1 MLQNLTNFPSNTV
14 YTLIYQATKNGFL
27 ISDFHSKCDGV
38 LNTLMVI
45 KTTDSY
51 VFGGFTTLDWSTQL
65 GSFQSDSNAF
75 LFSLI
80 NPFNQSVK
88 LSIALPDFAII
99 SDKSA
104 ILFGY
109 EIALNDNSN
118 VNISYGWINT
128 VNSYSLPSFVNDS
141 GSLLIGGN
149 PYFFSS
155 EIEVYSL
162 NLNRKLIKLITFF
175 THYIVFIMAF
185 ILNLNCAY

>member
-1 MLQNLTNFPSNTV
+1 MLHNLTNFPSSTV
-14 YTLIYQATKNGFL
+14 YTLIYQATKNGFSINDL
-27 ISDFHSKCDGV
+27 HSKCDGI
-38 LNTLMVI
+38 LNTLMII

-51 VFGGFTTLDWSTQL
+51 VFGGFTTQDWSAQL

-75 LFSLI
+75 LFSII

-88 LSIALPDFAII
+88 LSISLPDFAIV
-99 SDKSA
+99 SDKSE

-109 EIALNDNSN
+109 EIVLNDNSN
-118 VNISYGWINT
+118 ENISYGWTSNI
-128 VNSYSLPSFVNDS
+128 NSYSLPSFVNDT

-162 NLNRKLIKLITFF
+162 NLNRKIIKLI
-175 THYIVFIMAF
+175 
-185 ILNLNCAY
+185 ILL